1 MNILTLEQ
9 ITKTHGEKILFRDVT
24 LGIHEGDKIGIIG
37 INGTGKTTLL
47 KIIAGLE
54 EVDEGTITKARGIH
68 IGYLPQNP
76 TFEKDSTVLS
86 HIVGIKGNEIPDP
99 VKESEAKRILM
110 KLGITNFEQKIDGMS
125 GGEKKRIA
133 LAKTLLD
140 DFEILVLDEPTN
152 HMDHEMI
159 EWLEEYLNHYKGV
172 LIMVT
177 HDRYFLDRV
186 TNKIVEIDNQILY
199 SYDENY
205 SGFLKRK
212 AEREDSERA
221 TYRKAQSILR
231 TELEWMMRGA
241 RARSTKQKARIER
254 FEQLS
259 QMERPKD
266 DEIVQLESVGT
277 RLGKK
282 TIECIDISKQY
293 GEKRV
298 LQHFSYVVCRGERIG
313 IVGKNGSGKS
323 TLMGMIAGAIM
334 PDSGEIQRGETVK
347 IGCFAQE
354 NQFMEQGIRVIDYIK
369 NVAEYVETS
378 NGSISASQML
388 ERFLFPPT
396 LQYTPVEKLSG
407 GEKRRLYLLRVL
419 MEAPNVLLLDEPT
432 NDLDIATLTILE
444 DYLDTFAGIVI
455 TVSHDRYFLDRVVN
469 RIFAFEGDGVLIQY
483 EGGFTDYFEK
493 KQQKEQDILQEE
505 KKKNTVDD
513 EKKKKP
519 KSSEKKLK
527 FSYMEQRE
535 YETIDETIAELE
547 EKIELLETKILE
559 HAKEY
564 TKLQQFME
572 EKEQTEVLLEEK
584 MERWIYLND
593 LAEKIKAQKENE
605 K

>member
-86 HIVGIKGNEIPDP
+86 HIVEIKGNEIPDP

-125 GGEKKRIA
+125 GGERKRIA

-186 TNKIVEIDNQILY
+186 TNKIVEIDNQTLY

-259 QMERPKD
+259 QVERPKD
-266 DEIVQLESVGT
+266 DETVQLESVGT

-323 TLMGMIAGAIM
+323 TLMGMIAGTIM

-347 IGCFAQE
+347 IGYFAQE

-469 RIFAFEGDGVLIQY
+469 RIFAFEGDGVLTQY

-505 KKKNTVDD
+505 KKKNVVDD

-527 FSYMEQRE
+527 FSYMEQKE

>member
-9 ITKTHGEKILFRDVT
+9 ITKTHGEKTLFRDVT

-47 KIIAGLE
+47 KIIAGIE

-76 TFEKDSTVLS
+76 TFEKDSTVLA
-86 HIVGIKGNEIPDP
+86 HIVETKENEIPDP

-110 KLGITNFEQKIDGMS
+110 KLGITDFEQKIDGMS

-159 EWLEEYLNHYKGV
+159 EWLEEYLNNYKGV

-186 TNKIVEIDNQILY
+186 TNKIVEIDNQTLY

-266 DEIVQLESVGT
+266 DETVQLESVGT

-323 TLMGMIAGAIM
+323 TLMGMIAGNIM

-347 IGCFAQE
+347 IGYFAQE

-469 RIFAFEGDGVLIQY
+469 RIFAFEGDGVLTQY

-493 KQQKEQDILQEE
+493 KQQREQHILQEE
-505 KKKNTVDD
+505 KKKNVVDD

-527 FSYMEQRE
+527 FSYMEQKE

-572 EKEQTEVLLEEK
+572 EKEQAEALLEEK

>member
-9 ITKTHGEKILFRDVT
+9 ITKTHGEKILFHDVT

-86 HIVGIKGNEIPDP
+86 HIVGIKGDEIPDP
-99 VKESEAKRILM
+99 VKESEAKRILT
-110 KLGITNFEQKIDGMS
+110 KLGISNFEQKIDGMS
-125 GGEKKRIA
+125 GGERKRIA
-133 LAKTLLD
+133 LAKTLLE

-159 EWLEEYLNHYKGV
+159 EWLEEYLNRYKGV

-186 TNKIVEIDNQILY
+186 TNKIVEIDNQTLY

-259 QMERPKD
+259 QMERPK
-266 DEIVQLESVGT
+266 EEETVQLESVGT

-323 TLMGMIAGAIM
+323 TLMGMIAGTIM

-347 IGCFAQE
+347 IGYFAQE
-354 NQFMEQGIRVIDYIK
+354 NQFMEQEIRVIDYIK

-396 LQYTPVEKLSG
+396 LQYTPVQKLSG

-469 RIFAFEGDGVLIQY
+469 RIFAFEGDGILNQY

-505 KKKNTVDD
+505 KKKNAVDD
-513 EKKKKP
+513 EKKKKT

-527 FSYMEQRE
+527 FSYMEQKE
-535 YETIDETIAELE
+535 YETIDETIVELE

-564 TKLQQFME
+564 TKLQQIME
-572 EKEQTEVLLEEK
+572 EKEQTEALLEEK

-593 LAEKIKAQKENE
+593 LAEKIKQQK
-605 K
+605 

>member
-9 ITKTHGEKILFRDVT
+9 ITKTHGEKTLFRDVT

-76 TFEKDSTVLS
+76 TFEKDSTVLA
-86 HIVGIKGNEIPDP
+86 HIVETKGNEIPDP

-110 KLGITNFEQKIDGMS
+110 KLGITDFEQKIDGMS

-159 EWLEEYLNHYKGV
+159 EWLEEYLNNYKGV

-186 TNKIVEIDNQILY
+186 TNKIVEIDNQTLY

-266 DEIVQLESVGT
+266 DETVQLESVGT

-293 GEKRV
+293 GEKQV
-298 LQHFSYVVCRGERIG
+298 LKHFSYVVCRGERIG

-323 TLMGMIAGAIM
+323 TLMGMIAGTIM

-347 IGCFAQE
+347 IGYFAQE

-419 MEAPNVLLLDEPT
+419 MDAPNVLLLDEPT

-469 RIFAFEGDGVLIQY
+469 RIFAFEGDGILTQY

-493 KQQKEQDILQEE
+493 KQQREQHILQEE
-505 KKKNTVDD
+505 KKKNVVDD

-527 FSYMEQRE
+527 FSYMEQKE

-547 EKIELLETKILE
+547 EKIEVLETKILE

-572 EKEQTEVLLEEK
+572 EKEQTEALLEEK

>member
-9 ITKTHGEKILFRDVT
+9 ITKTHGEKTLFRDVT

-47 KIIAGLE
+47 KIIAGIE
-54 EVDEGTITKARGIH
+54 EVDEGTITKARGVH
-68 IGYLPQNP
+68 IGYLSQNP
-76 TFEKDSTVLS
+76 TFEKDSTVLA
-86 HIVGIKGNEIPDP
+86 HIVETKENEIPDP

-110 KLGITNFEQKIDGMS
+110 KLGITDFEQKIDGMS

-159 EWLEEYLNHYKGV
+159 EWLEEYLNNYKGV

-186 TNKIVEIDNQILY
+186 TNKIVEIDNQTLY

-266 DEIVQLESVGT
+266 DETVQLESVGT

-323 TLMGMIAGAIM
+323 TLMGMIAGNIM

-347 IGCFAQE
+347 IGYFAQE

-469 RIFAFEGDGVLIQY
+469 RIFAFEGDGVLTQY

-493 KQQKEQDILQEE
+493 KQQREQHILQEE
-505 KKKNTVDD
+505 KKKNVVDD

-527 FSYMEQRE
+527 FSYMEQKE

-572 EKEQTEVLLEEK
+572 EKEQTEALLEEK

>member
-9 ITKTHGEKILFRDVT
+9 ITKTHGEKTLFRDVT

-76 TFEKDSTVLS
+76 TFEKDSTVLA
-86 HIVGIKGNEIPDP
+86 HIVETKGNEIPDP

-110 KLGITNFEQKIDGMS
+110 KLGITDFEQKIDGMS

-159 EWLEEYLNHYKGV
+159 EWLEEYLNNYKGV

-186 TNKIVEIDNQILY
+186 TNKIVEIDNQTLY

-266 DEIVQLESVGT
+266 DETVQLESVGT

-293 GEKRV
+293 GEKQV
-298 LQHFSYVVCRGERIG
+298 LKHFSYVVCRGERIG

-323 TLMGMIAGAIM
+323 TLMGMIAGTIM

-347 IGCFAQE
+347 IGYFAQE

-419 MEAPNVLLLDEPT
+419 MDAPNVLLLDEPT

-469 RIFAFEGDGVLIQY
+469 RIFAFEGDGILTQY

-493 KQQKEQDILQEE
+493 KQQREQHILQEE
-505 KKKNTVDD
+505 KKKNVVDD

-527 FSYMEQRE
+527 FSYMEQKE

-547 EKIELLETKILE
+547 EKIEVLETKILE

-572 EKEQTEVLLEEK
+572 EKEQTEALLEEK

-593 LAEKIKAQKENE
+593 LSEKIKAQKENE

>member
-9 ITKTHGEKILFRDVT
+9 ITKTYGEKILFRDVT

-86 HIVGIKGNEIPDP
+86 HIVETKGNEIPDP

-186 TNKIVEIDNQILY
+186 TNKIVEIDNQTLY

-266 DEIVQLESVGT
+266 DETVQLESVGT

-282 TIECIDISKQY
+282 TIECIDLSKQY

-323 TLMGMIAGAIM
+323 TLMGMIAGTIM
-334 PDSGEIQRGETVK
+334 SDSGEIQRGETVK
-347 IGCFAQE
+347 IGYFAQE

-469 RIFAFEGDGVLIQY
+469 RIFAFEGDGVLTQY

-505 KKKNTVDD
+505 KKKNAVDD

-527 FSYMEQRE
+527 FSYMEQKE

>member
-9 ITKTHGEKILFRDVT
+9 ITKTHGEKTLFRDVT

-76 TFEKDSTVLS
+76 TFEKDSTVLA
-86 HIVGIKGNEIPDP
+86 HIVETKGNEIPDP

-110 KLGITNFEQKIDGMS
+110 KLGITDFEQKIDGMS

-159 EWLEEYLNHYKGV
+159 EWLEEYLNNYKGV

-186 TNKIVEIDNQILY
+186 TNKIVEIDNQTLY

-266 DEIVQLESVGT
+266 DETVQLESVGT

-293 GEKRV
+293 GEKQV
-298 LQHFSYVVCRGERIG
+298 LKHFSYVVCRGERIG

-323 TLMGMIAGAIM
+323 TLMGMIAGTIM

-347 IGCFAQE
+347 IGYFAQE

-419 MEAPNVLLLDEPT
+419 MDAPNVLLLDEPT

-469 RIFAFEGDGVLIQY
+469 RIFAFEGDGILTQY

-493 KQQKEQDILQEE
+493 KQQKEQHILQEE
-505 KKKNTVDD
+505 KKKNVVDD

-527 FSYMEQRE
+527 FSYMEQKE

-547 EKIELLETKILE
+547 EKIEVLETKILE

-572 EKEQTEVLLEEK
+572 EKEQTEALLEEK

-593 LAEKIKAQKENE
+593 LAEQIKAQKENE

>member
-9 ITKTHGEKILFRDVT
+9 ITKTHGEKVLFRDVT

-76 TFEKDSTVLS
+76 IFEKDSTVFS
-86 HIVGIKGNEIPDP
+86 HIVETKGNEIPDP

-110 KLGITNFEQKIDGMS
+110 KLGITDFEQKIDGMS

-159 EWLEEYLNHYKGV
+159 EWLEEYLNNYKGV

-186 TNKIVEIDNQILY
+186 TNKIVEIDNQTLY

-266 DEIVQLESVGT
+266 DETVQLESVGT

-282 TIECIDISKQY
+282 TIECIDISKEY
-293 GEKRV
+293 GEKCV

-323 TLMGMIAGAIM
+323 TLMGVIAGTIM
-334 PDSGEIQRGETVK
+334 PDSGEVQRGETVK
-347 IGCFAQE
+347 IGYFAQE

-419 MEAPNVLLLDEPT
+419 MEAPNILLLDEPT

-469 RIFAFEGDGVLIQY
+469 RIFAFEGKGVLTQY

-493 KQQKEQDILQEE
+493 KQQKEQKILQE
-505 KKKNTVDD
+505 KKKNAVEYE

-572 EKEQTEVLLEEK
+572 EKEQTEMLLEEK
-584 MERWIYLND
+584 MERWMYLND
-593 LAEKIKAQKENE
+593 LAEKIKTQKENE